1 MIYFN
6 NLAGYRRYDLSQML
20 DDQFWYARYK
30 DYPEFYYDFDM
41 WQYTSKGRVP
51 GIEGNVD
58 MNIYFLDTY

>member
-20 DDQFWYARYK
+20 DYQFWYARYT
-30 DYPEFYYDFDM
+30 DYPDFYYDFDM